1 MPKYRYENFLK
12 ELRAG
17 LHHGVFIDDTGS
29 PGLHTT
35 YPHPERK
42 SYVAVVVPR
51 HQISGVLCELPKAVG
66 ELRSRTGAME
76 FHFSDIYAGRKTFG
90 NVDLNVRLEIFR
102 FMAHI
107 FSVYRFPVIV
117 QTFDPDSIAD
127 IRSRAPFP
135 QQLGPFNLT
144 KIEDMALLT
153 LLFRVEWLL
162 KEIGIEHRVRARVFV
177 DEGFKKNG
185 IAIKMDNFN
194 RCFVDGLVC
203 FARSD
208 TIQPIQLADLAAFC
222 LNRSQL
228 ILGKPEPSDLD
239 YAFLNIVSPIAWNYK
254 NIPKGIGVKPR

>member
-1 MPKYRYENFLK
+1 MSKYRYENFLR

-17 LHHGVFIDDTGS
+17 LHHSVFIDDTGS
-29 PGLHTT
+29 PGLSTR

-42 SYVAVVVPR
+42 SWVAVVVPK
-51 HQISGVLCELPKAVG
+51 HQISEVLCELPRAVE
-66 ELRSRTGAME
+66 ELRNITGAAE
-76 FHFSDIYAGRKTFG
+76 FHFSDIHAGKKTFG
-90 NVDLNVRLEIFR
+90 NIDLNVRLGIFR

-135 QQLGPFNLT
+135 QKLGMFDLT
-144 KIEDMALLT
+144 KIGDMALLT
-153 LLFRVEWLL
+153 LLFRVEWFL
-162 KEIGIEHRVRARVFV
+162 KEIGTEHGVRARVFV

-194 RCFVDGLVC
+194 RCFADGLVC

-208 TIQPIQLADLAAFC
+208 AIQPLQLADFAAFC
-222 LNRSQL
+222 LNRTQL

-239 YAFLNIVSPIAWNYK
+239 CEFLNIVSPIVWNYK
-254 NIPKGIGVKPR
+254 NIPKGIGLKPW

>member
-1 MPKYRYENFLK
+1 MPRYQYKNFLK

-35 YPHPERK
+35 YPHSERK
-42 SYVAVVVPR
+42 SWVAVVVPK
-51 HQISGVLCELPKAVG
+51 HQISEVLYELPKAVE
-66 ELRSRTGAME
+66 ELRGGTGAIE

-90 NVDLNVRLEIFR
+90 SIDLNVRLGLFR
-102 FMAHI
+102 FMAHV

-117 QTFDPDSIAD
+117 QTLDPDSIAD

-135 QQLGPFNLT
+135 QKLGPFDLT
-144 KIEDMALLT
+144 KIEDMAFLI

-162 KEIGIEHRVRARVFV
+162 KEIGTEHGGKARVFV

-208 TIQPIQLADLAAFC
+208 AIQPIQLADFAAFC
-222 LNRSQL
+222 LNRTQL

-239 YAFLNIVSPIAWNYK
+239 YEFLNIVSPIAWNYK